1 MVVKYQTLSFY
12 LWSTFPFSV
21 APSRAISGRC
31 GWTDDYDRSLLH
43 LEPSSRDVITKT
55 HIVDLTNWLKFLG
68 QRVFVSKLNRRE
80 GEYRRRP
87 LLNFNLF
94 SILQFEKSL
103 ISIQFCD
110 SVIFGRY
117 EIRRLRIYL

>member
-1 MVVKYQTLSFY
+1 MLYYIKGGSKQAGLSVVVKYQTIFFY
-12 LWSTFPFSV
+12 LWSTYPFSV

-68 QRVFVSKLNRRE
+68 QRVTSLCPNLIGERVNIE
-80 GEYRRRP
+80 G
-87 LLNFNLF
+87 
-94 SILQFEKSL
+94 
-103 ISIQFCD
+103 
-110 SVIFGRY
+110 GRF
-117 EIRRLRIYL
+117 